1 MITRVETNLGG
12 GLQPRHGWVFSAR
25 AADQKRRGTLCASY
39 IARGSTLGLSPRM
52 RTYQPAAYNPLK
64 MNTYTKRGGVAH
76 LRHAFRFE
84 TLA

>member
-39 IARGSTLGLSPRM
+39 IARGSTLGLSPRVRSM
-52 RTYQPAAYNPLK
+52 GNVSCSGSSRPHYLAG
-64 MNTYTKRGGVAH
+64 RI
-76 LRHAFRFE
+76 
-84 TLA
+84 TLIMD